1 MIKSP
6 IKFQVDSEFT
16 SRAHGSLRSLPTV
29 VAGLPSRL
37 AGSLGNTLV
46 GGFAGW
52 GAAVLFGALLMSHA
66 ARDAYPGGHSAPVA
80 AIEAPKADAVAPT
93 PKVESAALAA
103 EAAPAP
109 APAAAAAPK
118 VVAKTTARVD
128 MTPTGAIAEES
139 AAKPKHKP
147 HKKKPKALDSQQ

>member
-6 IKFQVDSEFT
+6 IKFQVDSEFA

-66 ARDAYPGGHSAPVA
+66 ARDAYPGAHSAPVA
-80 AIEAPKADAVAPT
+80 AVKAPKADAVAAT
-93 PKVESAALAA
+93 PKVEATALAV
-103 EAAPAP
+103 ETAPAP
-109 APAAAAAPK
+109 APEPK
-118 VVAKTTARVD
+118 IVAKTTTRVD

-147 HKKKPKALDSQQ
+147 HKKKAKPLDSQQ